1 MTLPLLAVAW
11 LSGIYLAS
19 LLQVPPPILFLL
31 AILPLAV
38 SLLWWPEQRVR
49 LGAASALLLVLG
61 ALRYEMAV
69 PTFDESDLAYYNGSG
84 QVAVTGVVVDEPDI
98 RERYVNLTVASRV
111 LQLSDERGD
120 VAGLVLV
127 QTGRYPVLSYG
138 DELRIEGR
146 LETPPEFED
155 FSYRA
160 YLARQSIHSMMEYGK
175 VTLLSQ
181 GHGDPFH
188 RAVYSL
194 RGHLQAT
201 IARLFPEPSASLLT
215 GILLGIETGIPDSL
229 MEDFNNTSTT
239 HIIAI
244 SGFNIAIVAGTI
256 ALLTKRFVGIY
267 RSALISIVAIS
278 LYTLLVGA
286 DAAVVRAAI
295 MGSLSLLALLAGR
308 QTYALVSLALAAF
321 FMTLWNPFLLWD
333 VGFELSFAA
342 TLGMILLVRPMKES
356 FRALLS
362 RLRSEERAAYVVRLL
377 SDPLFVTVAA
387 QLAVWPITIYYF
399 HRFSLI
405 SPVANFLIIPAQP
418 AVMMVGGLAT
428 LLGAIHPI
436 LGQPVAWVAWL
447 FLAYT
452 IRVVQLTAR
461 IPFAS
466 LELGGFS
473 AGAMWLYYGLFAAA
487 MARVHLRRA
496 RLRQI
501 RGFITQRLGT
511 KLAIGGMSA
520 IVILAWMAA
529 LQMPDGRLHVV
540 FFDVGQGDAI
550 FIKCPNGQ
558 QVLVDGGP
566 TPSAVLSRLGR
577 HMPFWDRSLDL
588 VVLTHPEEDHITGL
602 VDVLARY
609 DVGQVLDS
617 GQGCDTATCEAWR
630 KQIEEKQIP
639 YQRAEAGMTIEIGQA
654 VRLHVLHPPAT
665 LLADTSSDINNNS
678 IVLRLEYGRFSALLT
693 GDIEDEAEEAL
704 LASGQPVDSL
714 ILKVPHHGGDNS
726 LTLPFLQAVKP
737 QLAVIS
743 VGSDNRFGHPGQLTL
758 EKLEDVPI
766 YRTDQQGNIEVVTDG
781 ERYWV
786 VSQRWAD

>member
-1 MTLPLLAVAW
+1 MTLPLLAIAW

-19 LLQVPPPILFLL
+19 LLEVPPPILFLL

-38 SLLWWPEQRVR
+38 SLLWWREPRVR
-49 LGAASALLLVLG
+49 LGAASALFLVLG
-61 ALRYEMAV
+61 ALRYEMAL
-69 PTFDESDLAYYNGSG
+69 PTFHETHLAYYNGSG
-84 QVAVTGVVVDEPDI
+84 QVAVTGVVVEEPDI
-98 RERYVNLTVASRV
+98 RGRYVNLTVASRA
-111 LQLSDERGD
+111 LELEDQRRD
-120 VAGLVLV
+120 VTGLVLV
-127 QTGRYPVLSYG
+127 QTGRYPALSYG

-155 FSYRA
+155 FSYRE
-160 YLARQSIHSMMEYGK
+160 YLARQGIHSMMRYGK

-181 GHGDPFH
+181 GDGDPFH
-188 RAVYSL
+188 RAMYPL
-194 RGHLQAT
+194 KGHLQAT

-229 MEDFNNTSTT
+229 MEDFNSTSTT

-244 SGFNIAIVAGTI
+244 SGFNIAIVAGTM

-267 RSALISIVAIS
+267 RSAFISIVAIT
-278 LYTLLVGA
+278 LYTILVGA

-295 MGSLSLLALLAGR
+295 MGSLSLLALVAGR

-333 VGFELSFAA
+333 IGFELSFAA
-342 TLGMILLVRPMKES
+342 TLGMILLVHPMEQG

-362 RLRSEERAAYVVRLL
+362 RLRSEERAAYVVQLL
-377 SDPLFVTVAA
+377 SDPLFVTVGA
-387 QLAVWPITIYYF
+387 QLAVWPITVYYF

-418 AVMMVGGLAT
+418 AVMILGGLAT
-428 LLGAIHPI
+428 ILGSLHPY

-447 FLAYT
+447 FPAYT

-466 LELGGFS
+466 FELGGLS
-473 AGAMWLYYGLFAAA
+473 AGAMWLYYGLFGGAVMVAH
-487 MARVHLRRA
+487 MNRG
-496 RLRQI
+496 RLQ
-501 RGFITQRLGT
+501 GLWQTFAQGLCT
-511 KLAIGGMSA
+511 KLVVGGLA
-520 IVILAWMAA
+520 LLVLLAWIAA
-529 LQMPDGRLHVV
+529 LQMPDGRLHIV

-550 FIKCPNGQ
+550 FIQCPNGQ
-558 QVLVDGGP
+558 QILVDGGP

-577 HMPFWDRSLDL
+577 QMPFWDRSLDL

-609 DVGQVLDS
+609 EVGQVLDS

-630 KQIEEKQIP
+630 QLISEKGIP
-639 YQRAEAGMTIEIGQA
+639 YRRAQAGMTIEVGQA
-654 VRLHVLHPPAT
+654 VGLHILHPPAI
-665 LLADTSSDINNNS
+665 LLADTSSDVNNNS
-678 IVLRLEYGRFSALLT
+678 VVLRLEYGRFSALLT
-693 GDIEDEAEEAL
+693 GDIEQEGEEGL

-714 ILKVPHHGGDNS
+714 ILKVPHHGGDS
-726 LTLPFLQAVKP
+726 ALTVPFLQAVNP

-758 EKLEDVPI
+758 QKLDEIPT
-766 YRTDQQGNIEVVTDG
+766 YRTDQQGDIEVVTDG

-786 VSQRWAD
+786 AGQR